1 MTYSEIWHRIATS
14 YDDGEARA
22 IARILIE
29 ELFGLSYADIVCGAT
44 EQLSAD
50 DTLRLDTAVRRIEQG
65 EPLQHVLGYAD
76 FCGNRFCV
84 NGSVLI
90 PRPETEWLVDEGAK
104 LMSTT
109 ATSSPKRIL
118 DIGTGSGCI
127 AISLKLRL
135 GDAYVEAW
143 DISEE
148 ALRTAQDNADALKAE
163 VTFRKR
169 DALKAE
175 GECLQ
180 GGALVSSA
188 PTGQAMDSINSNE
201 GALVSS
207 APTEQTMDSINSNEG
222 ALVSSAPTGQTM
234 DSINSNEGALVS
246 SAPTGQAMDSINSN
260 EASTTAA
267 PWDLIV
273 SNPPYICD
281 SERSA
286 MDDNVLLHEPH
297 TALFVPDDDPLRFY
311 RAIARYA
318 LLTLNTGGSL
328 LFECNTRYA
337 EATGTMLRDM
347 GFEEVT
353 VSDDCFNLP
362 RFVRGKQPLP
372 TLPVGEGLVTQ
383 GEANCRRLRHS
394 CRSHWQLK

>member
-50 DTLRLDTAVRRIEQG
+50 DTLRLDTAIRRIEQG

-104 LMSTT
+104 LMSDGSTPT
-109 ATSSPKRIL
+109 DIKKLNSKRIL

-163 VTFRKR
+163 VVFRKR
-169 DALKAE
+169 DALKAEEEDCSE

-188 PTGQAMDSINSNE
+188 PTGQAMDSINYS
-201 GALVSS
+201 
-207 APTEQTMDSINSNEG
+207 
-222 ALVSSAPTGQTM
+222 
-234 DSINSNEGALVS
+234 
-246 SAPTGQAMDSINSN
+246 
-260 EASTTAA
+260 EANILAA

-318 LLTLNTGGSL
+318 LLTLNIGGSL

-337 EATGTMLRDM
+337 EATGTMLSDM

-353 VSDDCFNLP
+353 VSDDYFNLP
-362 RFVRGKQPLP
+362 RFVRGRKNSPSQSTAPP
-372 TLPVGEGLVTQ
+372 NPPRRGGLSYP
-383 GEANCRRLRHS
+383 R
-394 CRSHWQLK
+394 

>member
-29 ELFGLSYADIVCGAT
+29 ELFGLSYTDIVCGAT

-104 LMSTT
+104 LMDGCVASDETQHK
-109 ATSSPKRIL
+109 APHSPKRIL

-143 DISEE
+143 DISED

-175 GECLQ
+175 EEDCSEEECLQ

-188 PTGQAMDSINSNE
+188 PTR
-201 GALVSS
+201 
-207 APTEQTMDSINSNEG
+207 
-222 ALVSSAPTGQTM
+222 
-234 DSINSNEGALVS
+234 
-246 SAPTGQAMDSINSN
+246 QAMDSINSN

-318 LLTLNTGGSL
+318 LLTLNIGGSL

-362 RFVRGKQPLP
+362 RFVRGSSPSQPSP
-372 TLPVGEGLVTQ
+372 SGR
-383 GEANCRRLRHS
+383 A
-394 CRSHWQLK
+394 

>member
-109 ATSSPKRIL
+109 ATSDETQHKAPHSPKRIL

-163 VTFRKR
+163 VVFRKR

-175 GECLQ
+175 KEGCSEEECLQ

-188 PTGQAMDSINSNE
+188 PTEQAMDSINYSKANI
-201 GALVSS
+201 L
-207 APTEQTMDSINSNEG
+207 
-222 ALVSSAPTGQTM
+222 
-234 DSINSNEGALVS
+234 
-246 SAPTGQAMDSINSN
+246 
-260 EASTTAA
+260 AA

-273 SNPPYICD
+273 SNPPYICN

-286 MDDNVLLHEPH
+286 MDDNVLMHEPH

-318 LLTLNTGGSL
+318 LLTLNIGGSL

-337 EATGTMLRDM
+337 EATGTMLRNM

-353 VSDDCFNLP
+353 VSDDCFSLP
-362 RFVRGKQPLP
+362 RFVRGRK
-372 TLPVGEGLVTQ
+372 
-383 GEANCRRLRHS
+383 N
-394 CRSHWQLK
+394 SHNQ

>member
-14 YDDGEARA
+14 YEDGEARA

-29 ELFGLSYADIVCGAT
+29 ELFGLSYTDIVCGAT
-44 EQLSAD
+44 DQLSAD

-76 FCGNRFCV
+76 FCGNHFGV
-84 NGSVLI
+84 NASVLI
-90 PRPETEWLVDEGAK
+90 PRPETEWLVDEGER
-104 LMSTT
+104 LMNGASN
-109 ATSSPKRIL
+109 AAPSAPKRIL

-135 GDAYVEAW
+135 GEAYVEAW

-148 ALRTAQDNADALKAE
+148 ALLTAESNAKALKAE
-163 VTFRKR
+163 VAFCKR
-169 DALKAE
+169 DALRAE
-175 GECLQ
+175 ES
-180 GGALVSSA
+180 V
-188 PTGQAMDSINSNE
+188 
-201 GALVSS
+201 
-207 APTEQTMDSINSNEG
+207 
-222 ALVSSAPTGQTM
+222 
-234 DSINSNEGALVS
+234 
-246 SAPTGQAMDSINSN
+246 
-260 EASTTAA
+260 A

-281 SERSA
+281 SERAA

-318 LLTLNTGGSL
+318 LRSLSNGGSL

-337 EATGTMLRDM
+337 EATGEMMREM
-347 GFEEVT
+347 GFEDVT
-353 VSDDCFNLP
+353 VNDDCFGLP
-362 RFVRGKQPLP
+362 RFVKGSSPSQ
-372 TLPVGEGLVTQ
+372 
-383 GEANCRRLRHS
+383 
-394 CRSHWQLK
+394 

>member
-14 YDDGEARA
+14 YDDSEARA

-76 FCGNRFCV
+76 FCGNRFSV

-104 LMSTT
+104 LMGAT
-109 ATSSPKRIL
+109 ATSFPKRIL

-163 VTFRKR
+163 VVFRKR

-175 GECLQ
+175 EEGCSEEECLQ

-188 PTGQAMDSINSNE
+188 PTEQAMDSINSNE

-207 APTEQTMDSINSNEG
+207 APT
-222 ALVSSAPTGQTM
+222 V
-234 DSINSNEGALVS
+234 
-246 SAPTGQAMDSINSN
+246 QAMDSINYS
-260 EASTTAA
+260 EANILAA

-318 LLTLNTGGSL
+318 LLTLNIGGSL

-337 EATGTMLRDM
+337 EATGKMLSDM

-353 VSDDCFNLP
+353 VSDDCFSLP
-362 RFVRGKQPLP
+362 RFVRGRK
-372 TLPVGEGLVTQ
+372 
-383 GEANCRRLRHS
+383 N
-394 CRSHWQLK
+394 SHNQ

>member
-14 YDDGEARA
+14 YDNGEARA

-29 ELFGLSYADIVCGAT
+29 ELFGLSYTDIVCGAT

-109 ATSSPKRIL
+109 ATSFPKRIL

-148 ALRTAQDNADALKAE
+148 ALRTAESNAQALKAE

-175 GECLQ
+175 EEGCSEEECLQ

-201 GALVSS
+201 AN
-207 APTEQTMDSINSNEG
+207 I
-222 ALVSSAPTGQTM
+222 
-234 DSINSNEGALVS
+234 I
-246 SAPTGQAMDSINSN
+246 
-260 EASTTAA
+260 AA

-273 SNPPYICD
+273 SNPPYICN

-318 LLTLNTGGSL
+318 LLTLNIGGSL

-337 EATGTMLRDM
+337 EATGKMLRDM

-353 VSDDCFNLP
+353 VSDDCFSLP
-362 RFVRGKQPLP
+362 RFVRGSSPSQPSP
-372 TLPVGEGLVTQ
+372 SGR
-383 GEANCRRLRHS
+383 A
-394 CRSHWQLK
+394 

>member
-104 LMSTT
+104 LMDGCVASDETQHK
-109 ATSSPKRIL
+109 ASHSPKRIL

-163 VTFRKR
+163 VVFRKR

-175 GECLQ
+175 EEGCSEEECLQ

-188 PTGQAMDSINSNE
+188 PTEQAMDY
-201 GALVSS
+201 
-207 APTEQTMDSINSNEG
+207 
-222 ALVSSAPTGQTM
+222 
-234 DSINSNEGALVS
+234 
-246 SAPTGQAMDSINSN
+246 

-318 LLTLNTGGSL
+318 LLTLNIGGSL

-337 EATGTMLRDM
+337 EATGKMLSDM

-353 VSDDCFNLP
+353 VSDDCFGLP
-362 RFVRGKQPLP
+362 RFVRGSSPSQPSPSGRAWLPKVKQ
-372 TLPVGEGLVTQ
+372 TVGGYGIPAVAI
-383 GEANCRRLRHS
+383 GN
-394 CRSHWQLK
+394 

>member
-14 YDDGEARA
+14 YEDGEARA

-29 ELFGLSYADIVCGAT
+29 ELFGLSYTDIVCGAT
-44 EQLSAD
+44 DQLSAD

-76 FCGNRFCV
+76 FCGNHFSV
-84 NGSVLI
+84 NASVLI
-90 PRPETEWLVDEGAK
+90 PRPETEWLVDEGER
-104 LMSTT
+104 LMNDASN
-109 ATSSPKRIL
+109 AAPSAPKRIL

-135 GDAYVEAW
+135 GEAYVEAW

-148 ALRTAQDNADALKAE
+148 ALCTAESNAKALKAE
-163 VTFRKR
+163 VAFCKK
-169 DALKAE
+169 DALRAE
-175 GECLQ
+175 ES
-180 GGALVSSA
+180 V
-188 PTGQAMDSINSNE
+188 
-201 GALVSS
+201 
-207 APTEQTMDSINSNEG
+207 
-222 ALVSSAPTGQTM
+222 
-234 DSINSNEGALVS
+234 
-246 SAPTGQAMDSINSN
+246 
-260 EASTTAA
+260 A

-281 SERSA
+281 SERTN

-318 LLTLNTGGSL
+318 LRSLNNGGSL

-337 EATGTMLRDM
+337 KATGEMMREM
-347 GFEEVT
+347 GFEDVT
-353 VSDDCFNLP
+353 VNDDCFGLP
-362 RFVRGKQPLP
+362 RFVKGSSPSQ
-372 TLPVGEGLVTQ
+372 
-383 GEANCRRLRHS
+383 
-394 CRSHWQLK
+394 

>member
-76 FCGNRFCV
+76 FCGNRFSV

-104 LMSTT
+104 LMSDGSTPT
-109 ATSSPKRIL
+109 DIKKLNSKRIL

-135 GDAYVEAW
+135 GEAYVEAW

-163 VTFRKR
+163 VVFRKR

-175 GECLQ
+175 EEGCSEEEFLQ

-188 PTGQAMDSINSNE
+188 PTE
-201 GALVSS
+201 
-207 APTEQTMDSINSNEG
+207 
-222 ALVSSAPTGQTM
+222 
-234 DSINSNEGALVS
+234 
-246 SAPTGQAMDSINSN
+246 QAMDSINSN
-260 EASTTAA
+260 EANILAA
-267 PWDLIV
+267 PWDMIV

-281 SERSA
+281 SERTA

-362 RFVRGKQPLP
+362 RFVRGRK
-372 TLPVGEGLVTQ
+372 
-383 GEANCRRLRHS
+383 N
-394 CRSHWQLK
+394 SHNQ

>member
-76 FCGNRFCV
+76 FCGNRFSV
-84 NGSVLI
+84 NSSVLI

-104 LMSTT
+104 LMDGCIASDETQHK
-109 ATSSPKRIL
+109 APHSPKRIL

-163 VTFRKR
+163 VVFRKR
-169 DALKAE
+169 DALRAE

-180 GGALVSSA
+180 G
-188 PTGQAMDSINSNE
+188 

-222 ALVSSAPTGQTM
+222 ALVSSAPTGQAM

-246 SAPTGQAMDSINSN
+246 STPTEQAMDSINYS
-260 EASTTAA
+260 EANILAA

-318 LLTLNTGGSL
+318 LLTLNIGGSL

-353 VSDDCFNLP
+353 VSDDCFSLP
-362 RFVRGKQPLP
+362 RFVRGRK
-372 TLPVGEGLVTQ
+372 
-383 GEANCRRLRHS
+383 N
-394 CRSHWQLK
+394 SHNQ

>member
-76 FCGNRFCV
+76 FCGNRFSV

-104 LMSTT
+104 LMSDGSTPT
-109 ATSSPKRIL
+109 DIKKLNSKRIL

-163 VTFRKR
+163 VVFRKR
-169 DALKAE
+169 DALRA
-175 GECLQ
+175 
-180 GGALVSSA
+180 
-188 PTGQAMDSINSNE
+188 DN
-201 GALVSS
+201 
-207 APTEQTMDSINSNEG
+207 
-222 ALVSSAPTGQTM
+222 
-234 DSINSNEGALVS
+234 
-246 SAPTGQAMDSINSN
+246 
-260 EASTTAA
+260 TAA

-318 LLTLNTGGSL
+318 LLTLNTSGSL

-337 EATGTMLRDM
+337 EATGKMLSDM

-353 VSDDCFNLP
+353 VSDDCFGLP
-362 RFVRGKQPLP
+362 RFVRGRK
-372 TLPVGEGLVTQ
+372 
-383 GEANCRRLRHS
+383 N
-394 CRSHWQLK
+394 SHNQ

>member
-1 MTYSEIWHRIATS
+1 M
-14 YDDGEARA
+14 
-22 IARILIE
+22 
-29 ELFGLSYADIVCGAT
+29 
-44 EQLSAD
+44 SAD

-76 FCGNRFCV
+76 FCGNRFSV
-84 NGSVLI
+84 NSSVLI
-90 PRPETEWLVDEGAK
+90 PRPETEWLVNEGAK

-163 VTFRKR
+163 VVFRKR
-169 DALKAE
+169 DALRAE
-175 GECLQ
+175 GEGCSEEECLQ

-188 PTGQAMDSINSNE
+188 PTGQA
-201 GALVSS
+201 
-207 APTEQTMDSINSNEG
+207 
-222 ALVSSAPTGQTM
+222 M

-318 LLTLNTGGSL
+318 LLTLNIGGNL
-328 LFECNTRYA
+328 LFECNTRYV
-337 EATGTMLRDM
+337 EATGEMMREM

-362 RFVRGKQPLP
+362 RFVRGRK
-372 TLPVGEGLVTQ
+372 
-383 GEANCRRLRHS
+383 N
-394 CRSHWQLK
+394 SHNQ

>member
-14 YDDGEARA
+14 YDDSEARA

-104 LMSTT
+104 LMDGCIASDETQHK
-109 ATSSPKRIL
+109 APHSPKRIL

-163 VTFRKR
+163 VVFRKR

-175 GECLQ
+175 EEGCSEEECLQ

-188 PTGQAMDSINSNE
+188 PTRQAMDSINYS
-201 GALVSS
+201 
-207 APTEQTMDSINSNEG
+207 
-222 ALVSSAPTGQTM
+222 
-234 DSINSNEGALVS
+234 
-246 SAPTGQAMDSINSN
+246 
-260 EASTTAA
+260 EANILAA

-318 LLTLNTGGSL
+318 LLTLNIGGSL

-362 RFVRGKQPLP
+362 RFVRGRK
-372 TLPVGEGLVTQ
+372 
-383 GEANCRRLRHS
+383 N
-394 CRSHWQLK
+394 SHNQ

>member
-76 FCGNRFCV
+76 FCGNRFSV

-104 LMSTT
+104 LMSDGNTPT
-109 ATSSPKRIL
+109 DIKKPKSKRIL

-163 VTFRKR
+163 VVFRKR
-169 DALKAE
+169 D
-175 GECLQ
+175 
-180 GGALVSSA
+180 
-188 PTGQAMDSINSNE
+188 
-201 GALVSS
+201 ALVSS
-207 APTEQTMDSINSNEG
+207 APTEQ
-222 ALVSSAPTGQTM
+222 
-234 DSINSNEGALVS
+234 
-246 SAPTGQAMDSINSN
+246 AMDSINYS
-260 EASTTAA
+260 EANILAA

-318 LLTLNTGGSL
+318 LLTLNIGGSL

-337 EATGTMLRDM
+337 EATGAMLRDM

-353 VSDDCFNLP
+353 VSDDCFGLP
-362 RFVRGKQPLP
+362 RFVRGRK
-372 TLPVGEGLVTQ
+372 
-383 GEANCRRLRHS
+383 N
-394 CRSHWQLK
+394 SHNQ

>member
-76 FCGNRFCV
+76 FCGNRFSV
-84 NGSVLI
+84 NSSVLI

-163 VTFRKR
+163 VAFRKK

-175 GECLQ
+175 EEGCSEEECLQ

-188 PTGQAMDSINSNE
+188 PTGQ
-201 GALVSS
+201 
-207 APTEQTMDSINSNEG
+207 TK
-222 ALVSSAPTGQTM
+222 
-234 DSINSNEGALVS
+234 
-246 SAPTGQAMDSINSN
+246 DSINSN
-260 EASTTAA
+260 EANILAA

-353 VSDDCFNLP
+353 VSDDCFGLP
-362 RFVRGKQPLP
+362 RFVRGSSPSQSAAPP
-372 TLPVGEGLVTQ
+372 NPPRRGGL
-383 GEANCRRLRHS
+383 S
-394 CRSHWQLK
+394 

>member
-104 LMSTT
+104 LMSGCI
-109 ATSSPKRIL
+109 ASDEMQHKAPHSPKRIL

-163 VTFRKR
+163 VVFRKR
-169 DALKAE
+169 DALRA
-175 GECLQ
+175 
-180 GGALVSSA
+180 
-188 PTGQAMDSINSNE
+188 DN
-201 GALVSS
+201 
-207 APTEQTMDSINSNEG
+207 
-222 ALVSSAPTGQTM
+222 
-234 DSINSNEGALVS
+234 
-246 SAPTGQAMDSINSN
+246 
-260 EASTTAA
+260 TAA

-273 SNPPYICD
+273 SNPPYICN

-318 LLTLNTGGSL
+318 LLTLNIGGSL

-353 VSDDCFNLP
+353 VSDDCFRLP
-362 RFVRGKQPLP
+362 RFVRGRK
-372 TLPVGEGLVTQ
+372 
-383 GEANCRRLRHS
+383 N
-394 CRSHWQLK
+394 SHNQ

>member
-29 ELFGLSYADIVCGAT
+29 ELFGLSYTDIVCGAT

-163 VTFRKR
+163 VVFRKR
-169 DALKAE
+169 DALRA
-175 GECLQ
+175 
-180 GGALVSSA
+180 
-188 PTGQAMDSINSNE
+188 DN
-201 GALVSS
+201 
-207 APTEQTMDSINSNEG
+207 
-222 ALVSSAPTGQTM
+222 
-234 DSINSNEGALVS
+234 
-246 SAPTGQAMDSINSN
+246 
-260 EASTTAA
+260 TAA

-281 SERSA
+281 SERTA

-337 EATGTMLRDM
+337 EATGTMLSDM

-353 VSDDCFNLP
+353 VSDDCFGLP
-362 RFVRGKQPLP
+362 RFVRGRK
-372 TLPVGEGLVTQ
+372 
-383 GEANCRRLRHS
+383 N
-394 CRSHWQLK
+394 SHNQ

>member
-76 FCGNRFCV
+76 FCGNRFSV

-104 LMSTT
+104 LMDGCIASDETQHK
-109 ATSSPKRIL
+109 APHSPKRIL

-163 VTFRKR
+163 VVFRKR
-169 DALKAE
+169 DALRAE
-175 GECLQ
+175 EECLQ

-201 GALVSS
+201 ANIL
-207 APTEQTMDSINSNEG
+207 
-222 ALVSSAPTGQTM
+222 
-234 DSINSNEGALVS
+234 
-246 SAPTGQAMDSINSN
+246 
-260 EASTTAA
+260 AA

-273 SNPPYICD
+273 SNPPYICN

-318 LLTLNTGGSL
+318 LLTLNIGGSL

-337 EATGTMLRDM
+337 EATGAMLRDM

-353 VSDDCFNLP
+353 VSDDCFGLP
-362 RFVRGKQPLP
+362 RFVRGRK
-372 TLPVGEGLVTQ
+372 
-383 GEANCRRLRHS
+383 N
-394 CRSHWQLK
+394 SHNQ

>member
-76 FCGNRFCV
+76 FCGNRFSV

-104 LMSTT
+104 LMDGCIASDETQHK
-109 ATSSPKRIL
+109 APHSPKRIL

-163 VTFRKR
+163 VVFRKR
-169 DALKAE
+169 DALRAE

-188 PTGQAMDSINSNE
+188 PTEQAMDY
-201 GALVSS
+201 
-207 APTEQTMDSINSNEG
+207 
-222 ALVSSAPTGQTM
+222 
-234 DSINSNEGALVS
+234 
-246 SAPTGQAMDSINSN
+246 

-318 LLTLNTGGSL
+318 LLTLNIGGSL

-337 EATGTMLRDM
+337 EATGAMLRDM

-362 RFVRGKQPLP
+362 RFVRGRK
-372 TLPVGEGLVTQ
+372 
-383 GEANCRRLRHS
+383 N
-394 CRSHWQLK
+394 SHNQ

>member
-104 LMSTT
+104 LMDGCIASDETQHK
-109 ATSSPKRIL
+109 APHSPKHIL

-148 ALRTAQDNADALKAE
+148 ALRTAESNAQALKAE

-175 GECLQ
+175 EECLQ

-188 PTGQAMDSINSNE
+188 PTGQ
-201 GALVSS
+201 
-207 APTEQTMDSINSNEG
+207 TK
-222 ALVSSAPTGQTM
+222 
-234 DSINSNEGALVS
+234 
-246 SAPTGQAMDSINSN
+246 DSINSN

-311 RAIARYA
+311 HAIARYA
-318 LLTLNTGGSL
+318 LLTLNIGGSL

-337 EATGTMLRDM
+337 EATGAMLSDM

-353 VSDDCFNLP
+353 VSDDCFGLP
-362 RFVRGKQPLP
+362 RFVRGSSPSQSAAPP
-372 TLPVGEGLVTQ
+372 NPPRRGGLSYP
-383 GEANCRRLRHS
+383 RLR
-394 CRSHWQLK
+394 KA

>member
-14 YDDGEARA
+14 YDDSEARA

-44 EQLSAD
+44 ELLSAD

-76 FCGNRFCV
+76 FCGNRFSV
-84 NGSVLI
+84 NSSVLI
-90 PRPETEWLVDEGAK
+90 PRPETEWLVNEGAK

-148 ALRTAQDNADALKAE
+148 ALRTAQDNSDALKAE
-163 VTFRKR
+163 VVFRKR
-169 DALKAE
+169 DALRAE
-175 GECLQ
+175 GEGCSEEECLQ

-188 PTGQAMDSINSNE
+188 PTGQA
-201 GALVSS
+201 
-207 APTEQTMDSINSNEG
+207 
-222 ALVSSAPTGQTM
+222 M

-318 LLTLNTGGSL
+318 LLTLNIGGNL
-328 LFECNTRYA
+328 LFECNTRYV
-337 EATGTMLRDM
+337 EATGEMMREM

-362 RFVRGKQPLP
+362 RFVRGRK
-372 TLPVGEGLVTQ
+372 
-383 GEANCRRLRHS
+383 N
-394 CRSHWQLK
+394 SHNQ

>member
-29 ELFGLSYADIVCGAT
+29 ELFGLSYTDIVCGAT

-50 DTLRLDTAVRRIEQG
+50 DTLRLDTAIRRIEQG

-104 LMSTT
+104 LMDGCIASDETQHK
-109 ATSSPKRIL
+109 APHSPKRIL

-163 VTFRKR
+163 VVFRKR

-175 GECLQ
+175 EEGCSEEECLQ

-188 PTGQAMDSINSNE
+188 PTEQAMDSINYS
-201 GALVSS
+201 
-207 APTEQTMDSINSNEG
+207 
-222 ALVSSAPTGQTM
+222 
-234 DSINSNEGALVS
+234 
-246 SAPTGQAMDSINSN
+246 
-260 EASTTAA
+260 EANILAA

-318 LLTLNTGGSL
+318 LLTLNIGGSL

-337 EATGTMLRDM
+337 EATGKMLSDM

-362 RFVRGKQPLP
+362 RFVRGRK
-372 TLPVGEGLVTQ
+372 
-383 GEANCRRLRHS
+383 N
-394 CRSHWQLK
+394 SHNQ

>member
-104 LMSTT
+104 LMDGCVASDETQHK
-109 ATSSPKRIL
+109 APHSPKRIL

-163 VTFRKR
+163 VVFRKR
-169 DALKAE
+169 DALRA
-175 GECLQ
+175 
-180 GGALVSSA
+180 
-188 PTGQAMDSINSNE
+188 DNI
-201 GALVSS
+201 
-207 APTEQTMDSINSNEG
+207 
-222 ALVSSAPTGQTM
+222 
-234 DSINSNEGALVS
+234 
-246 SAPTGQAMDSINSN
+246 
-260 EASTTAA
+260 AA

-318 LLTLNTGGSL
+318 LLTLNIGGSL

-337 EATGTMLRDM
+337 EATGAMLSDM

-353 VSDDCFNLP
+353 VSDDCFSLP
-362 RFVRGKQPLP
+362 RFVRGRK
-372 TLPVGEGLVTQ
+372 
-383 GEANCRRLRHS
+383 N
-394 CRSHWQLK
+394 SHNQ

>member
-29 ELFGLSYADIVCGAT
+29 ELFGLSYTDIVCGAT

-104 LMSTT
+104 LMDGCIASDETQHK
-109 ATSSPKRIL
+109 APHSPKRIL

-163 VTFRKR
+163 VVFRKR

-175 GECLQ
+175 EEGCSEEECLQ

-188 PTGQAMDSINSNE
+188 PTGQAMDSINYS
-201 GALVSS
+201 
-207 APTEQTMDSINSNEG
+207 
-222 ALVSSAPTGQTM
+222 
-234 DSINSNEGALVS
+234 
-246 SAPTGQAMDSINSN
+246 
-260 EASTTAA
+260 EANILAA

-318 LLTLNTGGSL
+318 LLTLNIGGSL

-337 EATGTMLRDM
+337 EATGTMLSDM

-362 RFVRGKQPLP
+362 RFVRGRK
-372 TLPVGEGLVTQ
+372 
-383 GEANCRRLRHS
+383 N
-394 CRSHWQLK
+394 SHNQ

>member
-104 LMSTT
+104 LMDGCIASDETQHK
-109 ATSSPKRIL
+109 APHSPKRIL

-135 GDAYVEAW
+135 GNAYVEAW

-163 VTFRKR
+163 VVFRKR
-169 DALKAE
+169 DALRA
-175 GECLQ
+175 
-180 GGALVSSA
+180 
-188 PTGQAMDSINSNE
+188 DN
-201 GALVSS
+201 
-207 APTEQTMDSINSNEG
+207 
-222 ALVSSAPTGQTM
+222 
-234 DSINSNEGALVS
+234 
-246 SAPTGQAMDSINSN
+246 
-260 EASTTAA
+260 TAA

-311 RAIARYA
+311 HAIARYA
-318 LLTLNTGGSL
+318 LLTLNIGGSL

-337 EATGTMLRDM
+337 EATGAMLSDM

-353 VSDDCFNLP
+353 VSDDCFGLP
-362 RFVRGKQPLP
+362 RFVRGSSPSQSAAPP
-372 TLPVGEGLVTQ
+372 NPPRRGGL
-383 GEANCRRLRHS
+383 S
-394 CRSHWQLK
+394 

>member
-76 FCGNRFCV
+76 FCGNRFSV
-84 NGSVLI
+84 NSSVLI

-163 VTFRKR
+163 VVFRKR
-169 DALKAE
+169 DALRA
-175 GECLQ
+175 
-180 GGALVSSA
+180 
-188 PTGQAMDSINSNE
+188 DN
-201 GALVSS
+201 
-207 APTEQTMDSINSNEG
+207 
-222 ALVSSAPTGQTM
+222 
-234 DSINSNEGALVS
+234 
-246 SAPTGQAMDSINSN
+246 
-260 EASTTAA
+260 TAA

-318 LLTLNTGGSL
+318 LLTLNIGGSL

-353 VSDDCFNLP
+353 VSDDCFGLP
-362 RFVRGKQPLP
+362 RFVRGRKNSPSQPSPSGRAWLP
-372 TLPVGEGLVTQ
+372 K
-383 GEANCRRLRHS
+383 A
-394 CRSHWQLK
+394 

>member
-104 LMSTT
+104 LMDGCIASDETQHKVPHF
-109 ATSSPKRIL
+109 PKRIL

-148 ALRTAQDNADALKAE
+148 ALHTAQDNADALKAE
-163 VTFRKR
+163 VVFRKR

-175 GECLQ
+175 EEGCSEEECLQ

-188 PTGQAMDSINSNE
+188 PTGQAMDSINYS
-201 GALVSS
+201 
-207 APTEQTMDSINSNEG
+207 
-222 ALVSSAPTGQTM
+222 
-234 DSINSNEGALVS
+234 
-246 SAPTGQAMDSINSN
+246 
-260 EASTTAA
+260 EANILAA

-318 LLTLNTGGSL
+318 LLTLNIGGSL

-337 EATGTMLRDM
+337 EATGKILSDM

-362 RFVRGKQPLP
+362 RFVRGRK
-372 TLPVGEGLVTQ
+372 
-383 GEANCRRLRHS
+383 N
-394 CRSHWQLK
+394 SHNQ

>member
-29 ELFGLSYADIVCGAT
+29 EQFGLSYTDIVCGAT

-104 LMSTT
+104 LMGAT

-163 VTFRKR
+163 VVFRKR
-169 DALKAE
+169 DALRAE

-207 APTEQTMDSINSNEG
+207 APTEQ
-222 ALVSSAPTGQTM
+222 
-234 DSINSNEGALVS
+234 
-246 SAPTGQAMDSINSN
+246 AMDSINYS
-260 EASTTAA
+260 EANILAA

-318 LLTLNTGGSL
+318 LLTLSDGGSL

-337 EATGTMLRDM
+337 EATGKMMREM

-353 VSDDCFNLP
+353 VSDDCFGLP
-362 RFVRGKQPLP
+362 R
-372 TLPVGEGLVTQ
+372 
-383 GEANCRRLRHS
+383 
-394 CRSHWQLK
+394 

>member
-29 ELFGLSYADIVCGAT
+29 ELFGLSYTDIVCGAT
-44 EQLSAD
+44 DQLSAD

-104 LMSTT
+104 LMDGCIASDKTQHK
-109 ATSSPKRIL
+109 APHSPKRIL

-163 VTFRKR
+163 VVFRKR
-169 DALKAE
+169 DALRA
-175 GECLQ
+175 
-180 GGALVSSA
+180 
-188 PTGQAMDSINSNE
+188 DN
-201 GALVSS
+201 
-207 APTEQTMDSINSNEG
+207 
-222 ALVSSAPTGQTM
+222 
-234 DSINSNEGALVS
+234 
-246 SAPTGQAMDSINSN
+246 
-260 EASTTAA
+260 TAA

-318 LLTLNTGGSL
+318 LLTLNIGGSL

-337 EATGTMLRDM
+337 EATGTMLSDM

-353 VSDDCFNLP
+353 ISDDCFNLP
-362 RFVRGKQPLP
+362 RFVRGTSPSQPSP
-372 TLPVGEGLVTQ
+372 SGR
-383 GEANCRRLRHS
+383 A
-394 CRSHWQLK
+394 

>member
-76 FCGNRFCV
+76 FCGNRFSV

-175 GECLQ
+175 EEGCSEEECLQ

-188 PTGQAMDSINSNE
+188 PTEQAMDY
-201 GALVSS
+201 
-207 APTEQTMDSINSNEG
+207 
-222 ALVSSAPTGQTM
+222 
-234 DSINSNEGALVS
+234 
-246 SAPTGQAMDSINSN
+246 

-318 LLTLNTGGSL
+318 LLTLNIGGSL

-337 EATGTMLRDM
+337 EATGKMLSDM

-353 VSDDCFNLP
+353 VSDDCFGLP
-362 RFVRGKQPLP
+362 RFVRGSSPSQPAAPPNQQPLP

-383 GEANCRRLRHS
+383 DSERLTTPRLR
-394 CRSHWQLK
+394 KA

>member
-76 FCGNRFCV
+76 FCGNRFSV
-84 NGSVLI
+84 NSSVLI

-104 LMSTT
+104 LMDGCIASDETQHK
-109 ATSSPKRIL
+109 APHSPKRIL

-163 VTFRKR
+163 VVFRKR
-169 DALKAE
+169 DALRA
-175 GECLQ
+175 
-180 GGALVSSA
+180 
-188 PTGQAMDSINSNE
+188 DN
-201 GALVSS
+201 
-207 APTEQTMDSINSNEG
+207 
-222 ALVSSAPTGQTM
+222 
-234 DSINSNEGALVS
+234 
-246 SAPTGQAMDSINSN
+246 
-260 EASTTAA
+260 TAA

-337 EATGTMLRDM
+337 EATGTMLSDM

-362 RFVRGKQPLP
+362 RFVRGSSPSQSTAPP
-372 TLPVGEGLVTQ
+372 NPPRRGGLSYP
-383 GEANCRRLRHS
+383 RLR
-394 CRSHWQLK
+394 KA